1 MHTTRGLIRQL
12 DEMRQELHDQYH
24 VSRIGIF
31 GSYSQG
37 CQTQKSDLDLM
48 VEFERPIG
56 MLAFVHLRNLLA
68 ERIGMKVDLVTPD
81 GLHPLIRDDVMQ
93 EVIYV

>member
-1 MHTTRGLIRQL
+1 MHTTRGIIRQL
-12 DEMRQELHDQYH
+12 DEMRRELHDQYH

-37 CQTQKSDLDLM
+37 RQTTKSDLDLM

-68 ERIGMKVDLVTPD
+68 ERLGMKVDLVTSD
-81 GLHPLIRDDVMQ
+81 GLHPLIRDDVMR

>member
-1 MHTTRGLIRQL
+1 MREKDDIIRQIR
-12 DEMRQELHDQYH
+12 EMRQELRERYH

-31 GSYSQG
+31 GSFSQG
-37 CQTQKSDLDLM
+37 RQTERSDLDLM

-56 MLAFVHLRNLLA
+56 MLAFVHLRDDISQRLGLK
-68 ERIGMKVDLVTPD
+68 IDLVTPD
-81 GLHPLIRDDVMQ
+81 GLHPLIREAVMR